1 MPDRFFTKK
10 PKDPVIGAVFMDTM
24 NDALYVYDGR
34 KWKRMMGFDPGD
46 VQELTPS
53 KQEIETAVSELRQ
66 ISEELA

>member
-1 MPDRFFTKK
+1 
-10 PKDPVIGAVFMDTM
+10 
-24 NDALYVYDGR
+24 
-34 KWKRMMGFDPGD
+34 MMGFDPGD